1 MAGEQPSATARVAGT
16 AKSPIKKISLR
27 INEQKSAQEADATA
41 AHDTALPPGKA
52 FSYEAFLASWNKIA
66 LGYKT
71 DSLGLFL
78 AMTKN
83 KPVTVRDGAFQI
95 TVDNAIQADLVQEK
109 KAEILGRL
117 RKDLGNYSI
126 DFTTTISKK
135 KKADKA
141 YLPKEKLD
149 RIIEK
154 NKAVEQLK
162 NLFGLELDY

>member
-1 MAGEQPSATARVAGT
+1 MAREKPPATPKPAGT
-16 AKSPIKKISLR
+16 EKSPLKKISLR
-27 INEQKSAQEADATA
+27 INEQKSAPEQDPAHEHSTA
-41 AHDTALPPGKA
+41 PLPGKA
-52 FSYEAFLASWNKIA
+52 FPYEAFLSSWKKIA
-66 LGYKT
+66 LTYKT

-83 KPVTVRDGAFQI
+83 KPVTVRDGLFQI

-109 KAEILGRL
+109 KAEIISRL